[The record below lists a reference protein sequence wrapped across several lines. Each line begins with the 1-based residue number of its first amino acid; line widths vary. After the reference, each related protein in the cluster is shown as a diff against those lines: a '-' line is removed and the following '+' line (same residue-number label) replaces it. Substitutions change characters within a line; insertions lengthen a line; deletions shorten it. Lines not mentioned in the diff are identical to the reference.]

1 MFARKEQLMDS
12 SQLSTRAHTL
22 ITAVL
27 SYIGFIAAY
36 FIRFYLMPG
45 VINYSFTLYSLMG
58 LASALLHYVI
68 YSLFFYSQMNLYRRY
83 TRLVQRTVLCEILCV
98 GLTLAALF
106 LINLPLVSRMA
117 VFISGVLDTVFICA
131 KHYVVLR
138 AYTALHRSGIYQRN
152 TLLIGEGPTAQR
164 YASTV
169 LAQPEAGHHLV
180 GYVAAWMF
188 EPGSTRLG
196 GYDDLE
202 SVLAATPVDEA
213 IIALPAHEYIRLDHI
228 ICLCEKYGV
237 PLRIIPC
244 YEERI
249 SYQIVTSKFE
259 DIQMIGIRDIP
270 LNRLYNAFIKR
281 FFDILISLSALIV
294 LSPLMLVI
302 AIGVRISTRDTIF
315 FAQTRIGKNKKP
327 FKMLKFRSMRTNDEE
342 DSAWSTNED
351 DRRTFFGALI
361 RKLSIDELPQLINVL
376 KGDMSIVGPRP
387 EIPHFVEQFR
397 DEVPLYMIRH
407 MVKPGMTGLA
417 QVSGYRGDTSIRGR
431 IDCDIAY
438 IENWTIWLDIRIILR
453 TFTSLVN
460 DETLPPLHREN
471 NPFR

>member
-1 MFARKEQLMDS
+1 MDS

-138 AYTALHRSGIYQRN
+138 AYTALHRSGIYHRN

-431 IDCDIAY
+431 IDCDIAC

-460 DETLPPLHREN
+460 DETLPPLHREK
-471 NPFR
+471 

>member
-1 MFARKEQLMDS
+1 MDS

-45 VINYSFTLYSLMG
+45 VINYSFTLYRLMG

-237 PLRIIPC
+237 PLRIIHC

-460 DETLPPLHREN
+460 DETLPPLHREK
-471 NPFR
+471 

>member
-1 MFARKEQLMDS
+1 MDS

-180 GYVAAWMF
+180 GYIAAWMF

-460 DETLPPLHREN
+460 DETLPPLHREK
-471 NPFR
+471 

>member
-1 MFARKEQLMDS
+1 MDS

-58 LASALLHYVI
+58 FASALLHYVI

-202 SVLAATPVDEA
+202 SVLAATSVDEA

-460 DETLPPLHREN
+460 DETLPPLHREK
-471 NPFR
+471 

>member
-1 MFARKEQLMDS
+1 MDS

-58 LASALLHYVI
+58 LTSALLHYVI

-180 GYVAAWMF
+180 GYVAAWTF

-438 IENWTIWLDIRIILR
+438 IENWTIWLDIRIILH

-460 DETLPPLHREN
+460 DETLPPLHREK
-471 NPFR
+471 

>member
-152 TLLIGEGPTAQR
+152 TLLIGEGTTAQR

-180 GYVAAWMF
+180 GYVAAWTF

-460 DETLPPLHREN
+460 DETLPPLHREK
-471 NPFR
+471 

>member
-58 LASALLHYVI
+58 LTSALLHYVI

-460 DETLPPLHREN
+460 DETLPPLHREK
-471 NPFR
+471 

>member
-1 MFARKEQLMDS
+1 MDS

-83 TRLVQRTVLCEILCV
+83 ARLVQRTVLCEILCA

-117 VFISGVLDTVFICA
+117 VFISGVLDTFFICA

-169 LAQPEAGHHLV
+169 LTQPEAGHHLV
-180 GYVAAWMF
+180 GYVAAWTF

-213 IIALPAHEYIRLDHI
+213 IIALPAHEYIRLDYI

-294 LSPLMLVI
+294 LSPLMLII

-460 DETLPPLHREN
+460 DETLPPLHREK
-471 NPFR
+471 

>member
-1 MFARKEQLMDS
+1 MDS

-188 EPGSTRLG
+188 EPDSTRLG

-460 DETLPPLHREN
+460 DETLPPLHREK
-471 NPFR
+471 

>member
-1 MFARKEQLMDS
+1 MDS

-58 LASALLHYVI
+58 LTSALLHYVI

-106 LINLPLVSRMA
+106 LINLPLVSRMT

-138 AYTALHRSGIYQRN
+138 AYTALHRNGIYQRN

-460 DETLPPLHREN
+460 DETLPPLHREK
-471 NPFR
+471 

>member
-180 GYVAAWMF
+180 GYVAAWTF
-188 EPGSTRLG
+188 EPDSTRLG

-327 FKMLKFRSMRTNDEE
+327 FKMLKFRSMRTNNEE

-460 DETLPPLHREN
+460 DETLPPLHREK
-471 NPFR
+471 

>member
-1 MFARKEQLMDS
+1 MDS

-169 LAQPEAGHHLV
+169 LTQPEAGHHLV

-460 DETLPPLHREN
+460 DETLPPLHREK
-471 NPFR
+471 

>member
-1 MFARKEQLMDS
+1 MDS

-302 AIGVRISTRDTIF
+302 AIGVRISTHDTIF

-460 DETLPPLHREN
+460 DETLPPLHREK
-471 NPFR
+471 

>member
-1 MFARKEQLMDS
+1 MDS

-180 GYVAAWMF
+180 GYVAAWTF
-188 EPGSTRLG
+188 EPDSTRLG

-270 LNRLYNAFIKR
+270 LNRLYNVFIKR
-281 FFDILISLSALIV
+281 FFDILISSSALIV

-460 DETLPPLHREN
+460 DETLPPLHREK
-471 NPFR
+471 

>member
-1 MFARKEQLMDS
+1 
-12 SQLSTRAHTL
+12 
-22 ITAVL
+22 
-27 SYIGFIAAY
+27 
-36 FIRFYLMPG
+36 
-45 VINYSFTLYSLMG
+45 
-58 LASALLHYVI
+58 
-68 YSLFFYSQMNLYRRY
+68 
-83 TRLVQRTVLCEILCV
+83 
-98 GLTLAALF
+98 
-106 LINLPLVSRMA
+106 
-117 VFISGVLDTVFICA
+117 
-131 KHYVVLR
+131 
-138 AYTALHRSGIYQRN
+138 
-152 TLLIGEGPTAQR
+152 
-164 YASTV
+164 
-169 LAQPEAGHHLV
+169 
-180 GYVAAWMF
+180 MF

-228 ICLCEKYGV
+228 IRLCEKYGV

-351 DRRTFFGALI
+351 DRRH
-361 RKLSIDELPQLINVL
+361 R
-376 KGDMSIVGPRP
+376 
-387 EIPHFVEQFR
+387 
-397 DEVPLYMIRH
+397 
-407 MVKPGMTGLA
+407 
-417 QVSGYRGDTSIRGR
+417 TSAR
-431 IDCDIAY
+431 
-438 IENWTIWLDIRIILR
+438 
-453 TFTSLVN
+453 
-460 DETLPPLHREN
+460 
-471 NPFR
+471 

>member
-180 GYVAAWMF
+180 GYVAAWTF

-387 EIPHFVEQFR
+387 PLPREVEQYDAYTFQR
-397 DEVPLYMIRH
+397 LY
-407 MVKPGMTGLA
+407 VTPGLSCYW
-417 QVSGYRGDTSIRGR
+417 QIQPHRNELSFEEWVD
-431 IDCDIAY
+431 
-438 IENWTIWLDIRIILR
+438 LDIKYIRERSFITDWKIIFR
-453 TFTSLVN
+453 TVAVMLTRQG
-460 DETLPPLHREN
+460 E
-471 NPFR
+471 

>member
-1 MFARKEQLMDS
+1 MDS
-12 SQLSTRAHTL
+12 SQLSTRTHTL

-460 DETLPPLHREN
+460 DCLLYTSDAADD
-471 NPFR
+471 

>member
-1 MFARKEQLMDS
+1 
-12 SQLSTRAHTL
+12 
-22 ITAVL
+22 
-27 SYIGFIAAY
+27 
-36 FIRFYLMPG
+36 
-45 VINYSFTLYSLMG
+45 
-58 LASALLHYVI
+58 
-68 YSLFFYSQMNLYRRY
+68 
-83 TRLVQRTVLCEILCV
+83 
-98 GLTLAALF
+98 
-106 LINLPLVSRMA
+106 
-117 VFISGVLDTVFICA
+117 
-131 KHYVVLR
+131 
-138 AYTALHRSGIYQRN
+138 
-152 TLLIGEGPTAQR
+152 
-164 YASTV
+164 
-169 LAQPEAGHHLV
+169 
-180 GYVAAWMF
+180 
-188 EPGSTRLG
+188 
-196 GYDDLE
+196 
-202 SVLAATPVDEA
+202 
-213 IIALPAHEYIRLDHI
+213 
-228 ICLCEKYGV
+228 
-237 PLRIIPC
+237 
-244 YEERI
+244 
-249 SYQIVTSKFE
+249 
-259 DIQMIGIRDIP
+259 MIGIRDIP

-281 FFDILISLSALIV
+281 FFDILISSSALIV

-460 DETLPPLHREN
+460 DETLPPLHREK
-471 NPFR
+471 

>member
-1 MFARKEQLMDS
+1 MDS

-397 DEVPLYMIRH
+397 DEVPLYMLRH

-460 DETLPPLHREN
+460 DETLPPLHREK
-471 NPFR
+471 

>member
-1 MFARKEQLMDS
+1 MDS

-164 YASTV
+164 YTSTV
-169 LAQPEAGHHLV
+169 LTQPEAGHHLV

-460 DETLPPLHREN
+460 DETLPPLHREK
-471 NPFR
+471 

>member
-1 MFARKEQLMDS
+1 MDS

-117 VFISGVLDTVFICA
+117 VFISGVLDMVFICA

-169 LAQPEAGHHLV
+169 LTQPEAGHHLV

-315 FAQTRIGKNKKP
+315 FAQTRIGKTK
-327 FKMLKFRSMRTNDEE
+327 
-342 DSAWSTNED
+342 
-351 DRRTFFGALI
+351 AL
-361 RKLSIDELPQLINVL
+361 
-376 KGDMSIVGPRP
+376 
-387 EIPHFVEQFR
+387 
-397 DEVPLYMIRH
+397 
-407 MVKPGMTGLA
+407 
-417 QVSGYRGDTSIRGR
+417 
-431 IDCDIAY
+431 
-438 IENWTIWLDIRIILR
+438 
-453 TFTSLVN
+453 
-460 DETLPPLHREN
+460 
-471 NPFR
+471 

>member
-1 MFARKEQLMDS
+1 MDS

-117 VFISGVLDTVFICA
+117 VFISGILDTVFICA

-460 DETLPPLHREN
+460 DETLPPLHREK
-471 NPFR
+471 

>member
-1 MFARKEQLMDS
+1 MDS

-169 LAQPEAGHHLV
+169 LTQPEAGHHLV
-180 GYVAAWMF
+180 GYIAAWMF

-460 DETLPPLHREN
+460 DETLPPLHREK
-471 NPFR
+471 

>member
-1 MFARKEQLMDS
+1 MDS

-58 LASALLHYVI
+58 LASALLHDVI

-117 VFISGVLDTVFICA
+117 VFISGILDTVFICA

-460 DETLPPLHREN
+460 DETLPPLHREK
-471 NPFR
+471 

>member
-1 MFARKEQLMDS
+1 MDS

-315 FAQTRIGKNKKP
+315 FAQTRIDKNKKP

-376 KGDMSIVGPRP
+376 KCDMSIVGPRP
-387 EIPHFVEQFR
+387 EIPHVVEQFR

-438 IENWTIWLDIRIILR
+438 IENWTIWLDIRIILH

-460 DETLPPLHREN
+460 DETLPPLHREK
-471 NPFR
+471 

>member
-1 MFARKEQLMDS
+1 MDS

-117 VFISGVLDTVFICA
+117 VFISGVLDMVFICA

-460 DETLPPLHREN
+460 DETLPPLHREK
-471 NPFR
+471 

>member
-1 MFARKEQLMDS
+1 MDS

-315 FAQTRIGKNKKP
+315 FGQTRIGKNKKP

-438 IENWTIWLDIRIILR
+438 IENWTIWLDIRIILH

-460 DETLPPLHREN
+460 DETLPPLHREK
-471 NPFR
+471 

>member
-1 MFARKEQLMDS
+1 MDS

-342 DSAWSTNED
+342 NSAWSTNED

-460 DETLPPLHREN
+460 DETLPPLHREK
-471 NPFR
+471 

>member
-1 MFARKEQLMDS
+1 MDS
-12 SQLSTRAHTL
+12 SQLSTRTHTL

-460 DETLPPLHREN
+460 DETLPPLHREK
-471 NPFR
+471 

>member
-1 MFARKEQLMDS
+1 MDS

-45 VINYSFTLYSLMG
+45 VINYSFTMYSLMG

-213 IIALPAHEYIRLDHI
+213 IIALHAHEYIRLDHI

-460 DETLPPLHREN
+460 DETLPPLHREK
-471 NPFR
+471 

>member
-196 GYDDLE
+196 DYDDLE
-202 SVLAATPVDEA
+202 AVLAATPVDEA

-460 DETLPPLHREN
+460 DETLPPLHREK
-471 NPFR
+471 